1 MPSLRGRLATVVGGR
16 LAALRAPG
24 RFGRFLSVG
33 VVGALCD
40 NAVLVLLVE
49 LAGLAPLVAGL
60 AAKEASIATMFLLN
74 DRWTFDD
81 AGASGH
87 RAWLRRFLTSN
98 LVRAGGAGV
107 GLATLYVLTEYAGVW
122 YLAANVL
129 GIGVGFLANYAG
141 ENLVT
146 WQVHADASD

>member
-1 MPSLRGRLATVVGGR
+1 MPSLRGRLVAALGGR
-16 LAALRAPG
+16 LATLRAPE
-24 RFGRFLSVG
+24 RFGMFLSVG

-49 LAGLAPLVAGL
+49 LAGFAPLVAGL
-60 AAKEASIATMFLLN
+60 AAKEASITTMFLLN
-74 DRWTFDD
+74 DRWTFNGE
-81 AGASGH
+81 GASGH
-87 RAWLRRFLTSN
+87 RARLRRFLTSN

-107 GLATLYVLTEYAGVW
+107 GLATLYVLTEYAGIW

-129 GIGVGFLANYAG
+129 GIGVGFVANYAG

-146 WQVHADASD
+146 WRVHADASD